1 MVPFSLI
8 LHPYRRLTRRLHNS
22 LPVGSLRGF
31 PEVRG
36 AGEQESAPGRTC
48 FQANQ
53 LAIYKH
59 EQFLVYT
66 DTTTLSQKN
75 FERKMYKAKQ
85 EIGISDPQF
94 FVVQSMVWVLKI
106 LKTMMHLRLQNTCS
120 KLFVCRF
127 LITQSLQSHNH
138 SQTMSQ

>member
-31 PEVRG
+31 LEVRG
-36 AGEQESAPGRTC
+36 PVGKRAPRVE
-48 FQANQ
+48 
-53 LAIYKH
+53 LASRLTSWLFTSMNN
-59 EQFLVYT
+59 FLFT
-66 DTTTLSQKN
+66 PTQQHCR
-75 FERKMYKAKQ
+75 RKILKEKCIKRNRKQ
-85 EIGISDPQF
+85 ELVTPSF

-106 LKTMMHLRLQNTCS
+106 LKTMMYLRLQHTCS
-120 KLFVCRF
+120 KLCVCLF